1 MWGGTWDL
9 CAFVTHRGTLTDPA
23 GSQLY
28 DFAVS
33 FPARTAEEPSAT
45 GVFFCVRA
53 SSRVSAPVSNVASD
67 TGRRVTPVFDGV
79 DEMIAAVAVDH
90 GASR

>member
-1 MWGGTWDL
+1 MYS
-9 CAFVTHRGTLTDPA
+9 LTSLTSP
-23 GSQLY
+23 
-28 DFAVS
+28 
-33 FPARTAEEPSAT
+33 AT

-90 GASR
+90 GASRSAVLRFAV